1 MTDEADLMTLIDFCN
16 GMADRIRGDWSD
28 PRSDAIWDAHDMAHV
43 ILGGDRQ
50 RKDWMNARVLA
61 RPDDSLGEAW
71 EDVYRRMEDLIRR
84 LEARNEQQS
93 GERKEN

>member
-1 MTDEADLMTLIDFCN
+1 MSNEADLMTLIDFCN
-16 GMADRIRGDWSD
+16 GMADRIRGWWSD
-28 PRSDAIWDAHDMAHV
+28 PRSECRAIWDAHDMAHV

-50 RKDWMNARVLA
+50 RKDWMNARAFA

-84 LEARNEQQS
+84 LEARNEQ
-93 GERKEN
+93 